1 MDGIRDK
8 GDQGLPSLAR
18 QVRLWRAAQ
27 GLTQSRLE
35 TEAGLSHNTISR
47 IECGAVSPRLE
58 TLERISKALG
68 ISVEQLQFQQPGLKR
83 KENQENDT
91 GEGDVDQIAREL
103 EKLPEPQRKMLT
115 RSILDLIRIVT
126 DEQDD

>member
-1 MDGIRDK
+1 MSRK
-8 GDQGLPSLAR
+8 RKKPDQGLPSLAG
-18 QVRLWRAAQ
+18 QVRLWRVAQ

-83 KENQENDT
+83 KENQKNAT
-91 GEGDVDQIAREL
+91 GEGEIDQIAREL
-103 EKLPEPQRKMLT
+103 EKLPGHQREKMT

-126 DEQDD
+126 DEEDE